1 MILSVGKKG
10 VCLCVLVCVLVVLSA
25 QSAVSEEPEPF
36 TRVARERTVFYPREK
51 DPFLAGL
58 LSWFMMGV
66 GQMYVQEYTRGSIF
80 IAADLLDKASLIL
93 LVTHIN
99 NKYAPDDS
107 GLIYVNWRDFDAGTK
122 ALIISYIGASLG
134 LRMYC
139 VVDAY
144 KSAQRYNERFFSS
157 EEKQGLSVSL
167 NEENIAVGYFIPL
180 GR

>member
-1 MILSVGKKG
+1 MIPSIGKKG

-25 QSAVSEEPEPF
+25 QGAVPEEPERF
-36 TRVARERTVFYPREK
+36 TRGDRGRTILYPREK

-66 GQMYVQEYTRGSIF
+66 GQMYVQEYTKGSIF
-80 IAADLLDKASLIL
+80 IAADLVDKASLIL
-93 LVTHIN
+93 LITHIN
-99 NKYAPDDS
+99 NRYAPSDS
-107 GLIYVNWRDFDAGTK
+107 GLIYVNWGDFDAGTK
-122 ALIISYIGASLG
+122 ALIISYIGLSLG

-157 EEKQGLSVSL
+157 EEKQGFSLSL
-167 NEENIAVGYFIPL
+167 NEENIAVGYSIPL